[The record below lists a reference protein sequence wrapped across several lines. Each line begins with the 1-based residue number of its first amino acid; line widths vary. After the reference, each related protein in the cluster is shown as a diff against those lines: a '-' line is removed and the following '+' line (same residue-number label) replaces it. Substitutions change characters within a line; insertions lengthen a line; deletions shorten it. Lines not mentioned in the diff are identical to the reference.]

1 MITLG
6 ALFVYPIKSC
16 HGIALERAR
25 LTATGLAHDREW
37 MVVSPEGRFLTQRD
51 TPRLALVVPTIEP
64 EALTLEAPGMT
75 PLTVPFEA
83 PNEFSPLPL
92 RRGFLSFRRTG
103 DHWQCIEWPQLRMT
117 RDGTYHVET
126 PARDRGRRAASD

>member
-92 RRGFLSFRRTG
+92 RRGCCLWAPRS
-103 DHWQCIEWPQLRMT
+103 
-117 RDGTYHVET
+117 RDPGAG
-126 PARDRGRRAASD
+126 PGSLC